1 MYVSVIVN
9 NPSSNVDRI
18 FEYKVPTYLEEFIYV
33 GSRIKIPFGNS
44 DRLIHGFIIDIHEN
58 RNFDG
63 ELKEIDDIPD
73 LKPVINEEQ
82 FKIAEYLKET
92 TFSPMVR
99 ILNSMIPT
107 ALKMKTSKYLYLK
120 DLEDLDADIVSLFNG
135 TDTIKY
141 SPFVSKYAY
150 KIKKAISNDKLEIV
164 YDALDNNRQKFVDVY
179 TLNKQDL
186 ESKILTIK
194 KDNIK
199 EIVSNLKEKVNYEK
213 KDLQNLGLTDYTI
226 SSLVRR
232 YILNKDKMQKS
243 RIIERAYH
251 INDDYYKTYAS
262 KEALKF
268 NDYYQRYQ
276 GNEPILWIP
285 KTDLEI
291 IQGISLVISS
301 NISKDLN
308 TLIIVPDILSSFK
321 FADLIKRFLG
331 IPVLCINSN
340 IHDGESLDGYNSICN
355 NEYKVIVT
363 TPVGVLWPYQKLGS
377 IFVIDEESENYY
389 NDQSPR
395 FDVKE
400 VAKFR
405 NNYHNS
411 KLTMVS
417 YTPDLDL
424 FSKGIQNKI
433 KLVDNAGYLTNKP
446 LLSEISVINMR
457 DELKEGNISP
467 LSTELQSSI
476 KEMINNQKASLLI
489 LNNKGYSDF
498 VLCRACGHVEK
509 CEKCN
514 ISLKYHEKTN
524 RLYCPACGK
533 FKPFIKKC
541 SNCSSSIIKFMGLG
555 AEKLKEV
562 IESEIPN
569 AKCIIIDEPKYSRFK
584 EQVRM
589 INDLEANVII
599 STDTYSRGLTNTN
612 IGLVGIM
619 SLDLV
624 LKSPGF
630 KANQKAYSMLY
641 HAQKILE
648 KDHVNNKMIIQTYD
662 KDHFVLKAFVTN
674 NYLDYF
680 KQELTYRNLLQAP
693 PFFMINRIVVKGK
706 YEEIFKTAYDIMK
719 FLKEKLGGNVIVIG
733 PVYNYT
739 EAGAQLIIKHQ
750 YLDINKVYQ
759 TIYDMYQETALTVII
774 DCYPRS
780 IL

>member
-9 NPSSNVDRI
+9 NPSSNVDKI

-33 GSRIKIPFGNS
+33 GSRIKIPFGNG
-44 DRLIHGFIIDIHEN
+44 DRLIHGFIIDIHEK
-58 RNFDG
+58 RVFDG
-63 ELKEIDDIPD
+63 ELKEIEDIPD

-82 FKIAEYLKET
+82 FKLAEYLKET

-107 ALKMKTSKYLYLK
+107 SLKMKTSKYLYLK
-120 DLEDLDADIVSLFNG
+120 DMEDLDADIVSLFNS

-141 SPFVSKYAY
+141 SPFVSKFAY
-150 KIKKAISNDKLEIV
+150 KIKKAIKEDKLEIV
-164 YDALDNNRQKFVDVY
+164 YDAVDNNRQKYIDVY

-186 ESKILTIK
+186 ETKLLSIK

-199 EIVSNLKEKVNYEK
+199 EIINNLKEKVNYEK

-226 SSLVRR
+226 SSLVRK

-251 INDDYYKTYAS
+251 INDDYYKTYAT

-268 NDYYQRYQ
+268 NDYYQKYQ
-276 GNEPILWIP
+276 GTEPMLWIP

-301 NISKDLN
+301 NISKNKN
-308 TLIIVPDILSSFK
+308 TLVIVPDILSSFK

-355 NEYKVIVT
+355 NEYKVVVT
-363 TPVGVLWPYQKLGS
+363 TPVGVLWPYQNLGA

-405 NNYHNS
+405 NNYHGS

-433 KLVDNAGYLTNKP
+433 KLIDNAGYLTNKP
-446 LLSEISVINMR
+446 LHSEISVINMR

-467 LSTELQSSI
+467 LSKELELGI
-476 KEMINNQKASLLI
+476 KEMINNSKATLLI

-498 VLCRACGHVEK
+498 VLCRSCGHVEK

-533 FKPFIKKC
+533 FKPFVKKC
-541 SNCSSSIIKFMGLG
+541 NSCGSTSIKFMGLG

-562 IESEIPN
+562 IETEIPN

-584 EQVRM
+584 EQVKM

-624 LKSPGF
+624 LKSPGY

-648 KDHVNNKMIIQTYD
+648 KDNINNKMIIQTYD
-662 KDHFVLKAFVTN
+662 KEHFVLKAFITN
-674 NYLDYF
+674 NYLEYF
-680 KQELTYRNLLQAP
+680 KQELTYRNILQAP
-693 PFFMINRIVVKGK
+693 PFFMVNRIVVKGK

-719 FLKEKLGGNVIVIG
+719 YLKEKLGGNVIVIG

-739 EAGAQLIIKHQ
+739 EGGAQLIIKHQ
-750 YLDINKVYQ
+750 YIDINKVYQ
-759 TIYDMYQETALTVII
+759 TIYDMYQETNLTVII